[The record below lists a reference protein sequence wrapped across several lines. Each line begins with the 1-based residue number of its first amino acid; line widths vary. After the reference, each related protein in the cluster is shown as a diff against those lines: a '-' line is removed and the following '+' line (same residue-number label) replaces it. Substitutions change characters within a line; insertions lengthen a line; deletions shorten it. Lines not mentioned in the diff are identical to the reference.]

1 MEVRHD
7 FCGQTDETKKT
18 KRLVT
23 GRTGGQTRRDQTGS
37 IEMGAILDGLNQ
49 VYYFIFG
56 VLISADLAASC
67 FTGAYLLDKPFR
79 ILSEKGKYEKKSRR
93 FAKAVIS
100 VVYWVIVS
108 LIFCANFLWFDN
120 KEIAVAAIVVGAII
134 YFAVFFALLYMN
146 SGKKRS

>member
-67 FTGAYLLDKPFR
+67 FMGAYLLDKPFR
-79 ILSEKGKYEKKSRR
+79 ILS
-93 FAKAVIS
+93 
-100 VVYWVIVS
+100 
-108 LIFCANFLWFDN
+108 
-120 KEIAVAAIVVGAII
+120 
-134 YFAVFFALLYMN
+134 ALCT
-146 SGKKRS
+146 G